1 LLDRPIGNFFERVI
15 VLVFLVLLFLL
26 FCGDLFV
33 AFCTELAATLA
44 VSRLGVSW
52 HYQYRDYRSYR
63 EGSHRLSPNNKKR
76 AKAIIEIIMAKAASI
91 SRGLPA
97 GFMLLRRPPPY
108 RFSYPHLFTSTTVQ
122 HPVCMQVS

>member
-1 LLDRPIGNFFERVI
+1 LLDRLIGNFFERVI

-44 VSRLGVSW
+44 VSRLGVGG
-52 HYQYRDYRSYR
+52 HHQYRDYRSYR

-76 AKAIIEIIMAKAASI
+76 AKAIIEIIMAKAASTRAGYWPGLTLCGGFAAETVI
-91 SRGLPA
+91 SHTALSVMGR
-97 GFMLLRRPPPY
+97 
-108 RFSYPHLFTSTTVQ
+108 SVLF
-122 HPVCMQVS
+122 